1 MMRSTRFWMV
11 LFLGLL
17 AASVGL
23 TSVFSVPG
31 SNNDPLL
38 AEIGNG
44 GMPLAVLG
52 LLVVAVVEVTRQVRG
67 RRRGAE
73 R

>member
-1 MMRSTRFWMV
+1 MVRSTRFW
-11 LFLGLL
+11 LL
-17 AASVGL
+17 AFVVLGVVSYGL
-23 TSVFSVPG
+23 TTLFGVPG

-52 LLVVAVVEVTRQVRG
+52 VLVVAVVHAVRSLRG
-67 RRRGAE
+67 RKLE
-73 R
+73 RP

>member
-11 LFLGLL
+11 LFLGVL
-17 AASVGL
+17 AVSVGL
-23 TSVFSVPG
+23 TSAFSVPR

-44 GMPLAVLG
+44 GMPLAAFG
-52 LLVVAVVEVTRQVRG
+52 MLVVAVVEVTRQVRG
-67 RRRGAE
+67 RRRGAQ